1 MTIKT
6 IFEILLN
13 HFGKQHWWPSQSI
26 DETIIGAIL
35 TQNTSWNN
43 VEKSIKILKEKN
55 LLSLK
60 KIKNCKNLREYI
72 KPSGFFNQKERYL
85 KEAAE
90 KIDIKEITKLP
101 PADARKKLLSIKGI
115 GKETADSILL
125 YAFGKPIFVVD
136 AYTKRIFSRL
146 GLISENST
154 YDETQNFFMDK
165 LQNDTYLFNEYH
177 ALIVKLGK
185 EFCTKR
191 NPKCNQCPLK
201 EFCHYHKDTK
211 TILK

>member
-101 PADARKKLLSIKGI
+101 LADARKKLLSIKGI

-154 YDETQNFFMDK
+154 YDETQKFFMDK
-165 LQNDTYLFNEYH
+165 LKNYTYLFNEYH

-191 NPKCNQCPLK
+191 NPKCNKCPLK

>member
-101 PADARKKLLSIKGI
+101 LADARKKLLSIKGI

-154 YDETQNFFMDK
+154 YDETQKFFMDN